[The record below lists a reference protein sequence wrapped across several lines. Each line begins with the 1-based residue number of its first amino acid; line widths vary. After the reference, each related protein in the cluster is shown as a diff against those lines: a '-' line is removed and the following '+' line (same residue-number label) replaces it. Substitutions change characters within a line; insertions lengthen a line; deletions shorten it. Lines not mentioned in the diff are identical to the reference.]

1 MISLFIK
8 SYKYRFKKI
17 FLYLISSIL
26 LFGVFAFVFKTNIN
40 KSDEINVSY
49 SNYNFNYGYVLNYE
63 SNLKDELIY
72 SDTSIQF
79 FKDDQMKCKINATSI
94 MKKNVEKYDLN
105 LFSFELL
112 DSSNKCSVPHN
123 VATRYGISL
132 NSSIYALFPDR
143 NGLVSLEVVE
153 ISNDNYDLTE
163 LGLKNDVGL
172 IAMGYDEHFVTNI
185 VSKFC
190 IFSENSVS
198 QEISFYPQILKSTFH
213 KTLFLDY
220 SKKLAT
226 LPVTTFII
234 VSFLQLILYFLLIN
248 LPTHKKLI
256 ILAKKGLSQ
265 RKIFFFEFAEIVLL
279 YFFVGSIFFM
289 ISLLTFAK
297 FDLFIFLNVFLPVF
311 LSFALFSLLKTVIF
325 NIWSGIYGIIK
336 I

>member
-198 QEISFYPQILKSTFH
+198 QEISFYPQILK
-213 KTLFLDY
+213 
-220 SKKLAT
+220 
-226 LPVTTFII
+226 
-234 VSFLQLILYFLLIN
+234 
-248 LPTHKKLI
+248 
-256 ILAKKGLSQ
+256 
-265 RKIFFFEFAEIVLL
+265 
-279 YFFVGSIFFM
+279 
-289 ISLLTFAK
+289 
-297 FDLFIFLNVFLPVF
+297 
-311 LSFALFSLLKTVIF
+311 
-325 NIWSGIYGIIK
+325 
-336 I
+336 